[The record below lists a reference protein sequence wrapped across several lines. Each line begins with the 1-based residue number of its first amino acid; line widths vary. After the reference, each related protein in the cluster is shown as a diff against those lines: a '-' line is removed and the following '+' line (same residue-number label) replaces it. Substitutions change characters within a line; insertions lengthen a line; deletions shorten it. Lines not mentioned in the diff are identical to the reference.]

1 MAVRLAVLTSVA
13 IHAAALAWLFLGEP
27 ARRTTVEVGVVG
39 RPPAGTRTDV
49 VLPPLGPADHL
60 ARRPSSPWPRAAVVD
75 APDRRAASRGGRR
88 RGRQRVLDGREDA
101 RSSGRSRGTTRG
113 ATGCPRHRTAGERIT
128 TEARARTP
136 RAGLDASYRPRL
148 PRRRGPGPSGT
159 VDPRPAR
166 PLVAQGPTATD
177 AHRAAPFDPE
187 VRPRDDA
194 EAAQASDERRPQPF
208 DLGRPR
214 SGGPHDGAGVTGPV
228 VDDGHARHDG
238 DGAGGTPL
246 EVARGTRAAVDAGP
260 HAGRLLPQTARA
272 GARARPLAARAG
284 RRARAGRGGRVVHL
298 RRDGSVSEVR
308 VAKPSGFVDLDDA
321 VVTRHPSGLALRP
334 RAGHPRRGSRGL
346 ACQHPRSFLKILS
359 SDDLLTVAEA
369 IVSVA
374 GHGRSTIFLSS
385 GLVWI

>member
-1 MAVRLAVLTSVA
+1 MAVRLAVLTSAA

-75 APDRRAASRGGRR
+75 APDRRAASRGG
-88 RGRQRVLDGREDA
+88 GAEGGSESWTGREDREELRA
-101 RSSGRSRGTTRG
+101 QPWNDPGRYRL
-113 ATGCPRHRTAGERIT
+113 PRHRTAGERLT

-187 VRPRDDA
+187 VRSRDDA

-246 EVARGTRAAVDAGP
+246 DVARGPGQPSTRARMQDDYFRRLHARVLERVRWPRALAVELEQGE
-260 HAGRLLPQTARA
+260 
-272 GARARPLAARAG
+272 
-284 RRARAGRGGRVVHL
+284 VVVSFIL

-321 VVTRHPSGLALRP
+321 VVTAIRQASPFGPVPATLVEGRGDLRVNTP
-334 RAGHPRRGSRGL
+334 
-346 ACQHPRSFLKILS
+346 FLFENPLI
-359 SDDLLTVAEA
+359 
-369 IVSVA
+369 
-374 GHGRSTIFLSS
+374 R
-385 GLVWI
+385 